1 MITVPPNRHVLTGNA
16 LHPAAAK
23 PRGPYLQMGV
33 GRCTG
38 LDRSPIETLNVATS
52 LLRRPAAEPPE
63 PTRFRRRHVVSGGPA
78 PVFEKGS
85 PNSALGLGSSLT
97 TRHIGY
103 AKECDEA
110 MGEVVYL
117 DGWGKPY
124 PGI

>member
-1 MITVPPNRHVLTGNA
+1 
-16 LHPAAAK
+16 
-23 PRGPYLQMGV
+23 MGA

-52 LLRRPAAEPPE
+52 LLRRPDAEPPG
-63 PTRFRRRHVVSGGPA
+63 PTRLLSLERGCRRRHVVSGGPA
-78 PVFEKGS
+78 PVFEKES